1 MIISLEKPLKE
12 RLQNMKN
19 LMNIE
24 KKLNYELVQT
34 MNCLDDLINK
44 HKKNLLFMVNF
55 FFNNKFV

>member
-1 MIISLEKPLKE
+1 
-12 RLQNMKN
+12 MKN